1 MSGTIIEK
9 IRRAK
14 VNLKSKLLIIEAA
27 IFLIP
32 CLTLIYIFYQKKIT
46 FDTIQLSIIVAV
58 LLLIFAGM
66 IMIRQFFDR
75 IMMIHKVMQ
84 KSQNGGLVLL
94 DVHKDTSELHEITV
108 AFNGLMQNFQEAN
121 SELQRRVFELFS
133 IRELTEVASKS
144 LNLDEL
150 FSVLLEKAI
159 AVSRAQVGA
168 VYMVDKQNNCF
179 VMAASRNIAT
189 TSSTENRIE
198 LNKTPMFRV
207 LSEKKPILVPMA
219 SFTKIQNGYPEQEEI
234 PQTDM
239 LCMPIFVREQLAAVL
254 ALSPWEDRENHNS
267 NDKQIISIMISEI
280 GFALG
285 NAMLHK
291 KLEKHS
297 QSLQRRTEE
306 LTRANSELQAA
317 IEARDEAKEA
327 LQKANEELESRVKER
342 TRELANANEALQN
355 EISEKIEAEAAL
367 QLAKEAAETANIAK
381 SRFLAKMSHELLTPL
396 NTIIGFSQ
404 VLLSKNHGTINE
416 KQAKYLKN
424 ILGSGKHLMKLI
436 DGILQISKV
445 EADIMELELSEFD
458 AHEAIKG
465 TIQAI
470 QPIADK
476 KQITLSL
483 DLPEKLP
490 NIMADRKKIKEII
503 FHLLENAVK
512 FSPQKGRIQVA
523 ADTVDKD
530 YVIGVI
536 GPGGMTPEL
545 IQQRKFIR
553 IAVSDN
559 GVGLKPED
567 KDQIFNLFEQAD
579 IPRERLF
586 GGTGLG
592 LTVSRKLVELHN
604 GRLWADSEGK
614 DKGSRFTMVLPVQEE
629 AVSEG
634 GIPLSDFLD

>member
-9 IRRAK
+9 IRKAK
-14 VNLKSKLLIIEAA
+14 FNLKSRLLIIEAA

-32 CLTLIYIFYQKKIT
+32 SLTFIYIFYQKQIT
-46 FDTIQLSIIVAV
+46 FDTIQLVIMVAV

-66 IMIRQFFDR
+66 MMLRQFFDR
-75 IMMIHKVMQ
+75 IMMIHNIMQ
-84 KSQNGGLVLL
+84 KSDLGGQVLI
-94 DVHKDTSELHEITV
+94 DVHKDATELHEITV

-121 SELQRRVFELFS
+121 TELQRRVFELFS

-179 VMAASRNIAT
+179 VMAASRNIDT
-189 TSSTENRIE
+189 TYSEGNRIE

-219 SFTKIQNGYPEQEEI
+219 SFMKIQNSDPEQGEL

-254 ALSPWEDRENHNS
+254 ALSPWEGRENHS
-267 NDKQIISIMISEI
+267 SSDEQIISIMISEI

-306 LTRANSELQAA
+306 LTKANNELQTA
-317 IEARDEAKEA
+317 IQARDQAKEA
-327 LQKANEELESRVKER
+327 LQKANEELESRVMER
-342 TRELANANEALQN
+342 TAELANANKALQN
-355 EISEKIEAEAAL
+355 EISEKIHAEAAL
-367 QLAKEAAETANIAK
+367 QLAKETAETANIAK
-381 SRFLAKMSHELLTPL
+381 SRFLANMSHELLTPL
-396 NTIIGFSQ
+396 NTVIGFSQ

-416 KQAKYLKN
+416 KQIKYLKN

-436 DGILQISKV
+436 NGILQISKV
-445 EADIMELELSEFD
+445 EADIMELEISEFD
-458 AHEAIKG
+458 AHEAIQG
-465 TIQAI
+465 TVRAI
-470 QPIADK
+470 QPSAEK
-476 KQITLSL
+476 KEINLAL
-483 DLPEKLP
+483 DLSTKLP
-490 NIMADRKKIKEII
+490 NITADRTKFKEIV
-503 FHLLENAVK
+503 FHLLENAIK
-512 FSPQKGRIQVA
+512 FSPQKGNIQIA
-523 ADTVDKD
+523 ADVVDKEH
-530 YVIGVI
+530 VIGVL
-536 GPGGMTPEL
+536 GPEGMTPEL
-545 IQQRKFIR
+545 VQQNKFVR

-559 GVGLKPED
+559 GVGLKAED
-567 KDQIFNLFEQAD
+567 KDRIFSIFEQAD
-579 IPRERLF
+579 TSRERPF
-586 GGTGLG
+586 DGTGLG
-592 LTVSRKLVELHN
+592 LAVSRKLVELHN
-604 GRLWADSEGK
+604 GRLWVDSEGEG
-614 DKGSRFTMVLPVQEE
+614 KGSRFIMVLPLPDELIQ
-629 AVSEG
+629 EG